1 MTEPRYSIPK
11 DIPPSA
17 QATEQKLRQI
27 REDATEAEKMHARL
41 ALAGKPV
48 IRRVAA

>member
-1 MTEPRYSIPK
+1 MTEPHYSIPK

-27 REDATEAEKMHARL
+27 REAVTVSDKL
-41 ALAGKPV
+41 AAYRQLL
-48 IRRVAA
+48 RRAA

>member
-1 MTEPRYSIPK
+1 MTEPHYSIPK

-27 REDATEAEKMHARL
+27 REDVTVSEKAEAWRVFL
-41 ALAGKPV
+41 T
-48 IRRVAA
+48 RRAA

>member
-27 REDATEAEKMHARL
+27 REDTTVSEKAEAW
-41 ALAGKPV
+41 
-48 IRRVAA
+48 RVFLTMRAA

>member
-27 REDATEAEKMHARL
+27 REDATVSQKAEAWRVFL
-41 ALAGKPV
+41 T
-48 IRRVAA
+48 RRAA

>member
-1 MTEPRYSIPK
+1 MMEPRYSIPK

-27 REDATEAEKMHARL
+27 REDATVREKAEAWRVFL
-41 ALAGKPV
+41 T
-48 IRRVAA
+48 RRAA